1 MQTRDLTTI
10 IIMAV
15 LQFIITA
22 LIAQMGTL
30 ITGIPGTNFL
40 FTILLTIPITFSS
53 LIFEGR
59 RWRMFLQLTLFAVLI
74 IPTRLG
80 GAPFD
85 VPSRL
90 GTVAAGFLLDLFANS
105 IYKTFKERDKLMWW
119 SVLNGTIV
127 YLLIPFF
134 SIITKILFATPEAV
148 ESFLGVLSLLLP
160 VIVAEAAM
168 GGYIGY
174 KIYKRQINWATT

>member
-1 MQTRDLTTI
+1 MQTRDLTAI
-10 IIMAV
+10 IVMAV

-40 FTILLTIPITFSS
+40 FTILLTIPITFS
-53 LIFEGR
+53 LLVYEGR
-59 RWRMFLQLTLFAVLI
+59 RWRVFLQLTLFAFLI
-74 IPTRLG
+74 IPTRLAG
-80 GAPFD
+80 VPFD
-85 VPSRL
+85 VIARM
-90 GTVAAGFLLDLFANS
+90 GTVASGFLLDLFANS

-119 SVLNGTIV
+119 AVLSGTLV

-134 SIITKILFATPEAV
+134 SIVTKILFATPEAV
-148 ESFLGVLSLLLP
+148 ESFLGVVSLLLP
-160 VIVAEAAM
+160 IIVVEAAI

-174 KIYKRQINWATT
+174 QIYKRQIKLW